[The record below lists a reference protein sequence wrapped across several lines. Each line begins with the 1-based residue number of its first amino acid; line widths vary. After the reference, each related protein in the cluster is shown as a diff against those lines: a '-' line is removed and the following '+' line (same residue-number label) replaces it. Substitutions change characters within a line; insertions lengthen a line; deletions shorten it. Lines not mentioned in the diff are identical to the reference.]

1 MNWNKKNLLA
11 IVGAM
16 LAVLIIGNIIS
27 ILNPERRSSPTIPSS
42 EAKETIVQKKQ
53 TMEIKIRSGWCLSRI
68 AEGLGTNTEDLV
80 EMNQIADPNLIHA
93 NELLKVVPYNR
104 INEVEVSWY
113 GPAFHGKKMAN
124 GEIFDMYD
132 PTTVAHKLLPFD
144 KWVKLTR
151 TDNQKSIEVK
161 VRDRGPYIKGRHFDI
176 SYAAAEKLGIVDLGV
191 VTCKVEVLY

>member
-11 IVGAM
+11 IV
-16 LAVLIIGNIIS
+16 VTILIVVAIGKIYNILSPPLKSSINATIS
-27 ILNPERRSSPTIPSS
+27 PP
-42 EAKETIVQKKQ
+42 KQ
-53 TMEIKIRSGWCLSRI
+53 TMEIRIRSGWRLSRI
-68 AEGLGTNTEDLV
+68 AKGLGTNTEDLV
-80 EMNQIADPNLIHA
+80 EINQITDPNLIHA

-104 INEVEVSWY
+104 TDEVKVSWY
-113 GPAFHGKKMAN
+113 GSKFHGKKMAN

-191 VTCKVEVLY
+191 VTCKVEILH

>member
-11 IVGAM
+11 IVVAI
-16 LAVLIIGNIIS
+16 LIVVAIRKTYNILSPPLKSSITATIS
-27 ILNPERRSSPTIPSS
+27 PP
-42 EAKETIVQKKQ
+42 KQ
-53 TMEIKIRSGWCLSRI
+53 TMEIRIRSGWCLSRI
-68 AEGLGTNTEDLV
+68 AEGLGTNNEDLI
-80 EMNQIADPNLIHA
+80 EMNQITDPNLIYA

-104 INEVEVSWY
+104 VNKVEVSWY
-113 GPAFHGKKMAN
+113 GSAFHGKKMAN

-176 SYAAAEKLGIVDLGV
+176 SYAAAKKLGIVDLGV